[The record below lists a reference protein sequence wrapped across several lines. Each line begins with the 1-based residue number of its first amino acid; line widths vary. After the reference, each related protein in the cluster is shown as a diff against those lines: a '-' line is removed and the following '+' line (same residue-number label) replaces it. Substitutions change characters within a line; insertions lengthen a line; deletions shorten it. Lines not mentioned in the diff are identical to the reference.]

1 MNEELIFR
9 VAFGIILIVSVSIS
23 GYYRAR
29 ARQAAPVIPRH
40 AEGGAL
46 IVMRIIVALPL
57 LATLLLFILYPDWLL
72 WSKMQ
77 LPALARWSAVA
88 VAAATIPF
96 TRWVFRSLGSNVSE
110 TILTKEGQQLVTWGP
125 YRWIRHP
132 LYSGA
137 VLMLAALGIVAA
149 NWFMLLLVLLI
160 VTMLWKLTTREE
172 AHLLVKFGDSYR
184 DYMGH
189 TGRFIPKLGTAG
201 WRK

>member
-1 MNEELIFR
+1 MILCKFRDVNVSAISSATQMVKMNEELIFR

-88 VAAATIPF
+88 VATATIPF

-137 VLMLAALGIVAA
+137 VDLPRLRGQ
-149 NWFMLLLVLLI
+149 LV
-160 VTMLWKLTTREE
+160 VWAPQKRKEKTHPVGW
-172 AHLLVKFGDSYR
+172 G
-184 DYMGH
+184 
-189 TGRFIPKLGTAG
+189 GRTP
-201 WRK
+201 